1 MSIGPID
8 SFDLVLE
15 SYLLPDSSGGE
26 ESLFTAVLR
35 CQSSDELHELLSHAD
50 LSIRTTNQAI
60 QGRPVPPQSTLL
72 MWLLYSRRQGLAR
85 ALCTKHLEAMAGCQ
99 NSIGVT
105 ALMLAAELGD
115 QELVSRLLPMEA
127 GYQTHREDYF
137 LPSGTKPTEWT
148 EGRTALIYAL
158 QHRQLETA
166 LLLAPYEAGLFY
178 RHEHLTRGV
187 DRRKLYVVTYEWP
200 SSFLR
205 TLWTAYGSSGEDDQ
219 PPDATTAMTTDNT
232 PELRLSTVCETWQ
245 PAKSL
250 VGSGTLTYSLGTSRV
265 SQPVITPNQR
275 SPMPSQESSPY
286 IPPSP
291 KGVSELLKK
300 LEHLLEGERWFIAA
314 LTGDLQAVRPLLEQ
328 NIGRKN
334 AAGQTATMLA
344 CYCDHGNVLIEII
357 REEVRQGILEGRR
370 ELDMQDAHGNA
381 AVHYAIAFRAIDC
394 LTILS
399 AYDITPSGSDIVQ
412 TTIRPNNPC
421 PDRGRCLTAFEYAE
435 RKGFLAAR
443 PYLVNIGYEGNV
455 KNSIVAT
462 LILDR
467 RG

>member
-1 MSIGPID
+1 MSIGPVD

-35 CQSSDELHELLSHAD
+35 CQSSEELQELLSQAD
-50 LSIRTTNQAI
+50 LSVRTTNQVL
-60 QGRPVPPQSTLL
+60 QGRVVPPQSTLL
-72 MWLLYSRRQGLAR
+72 MWLLYARRQGLAR
-85 ALCTKHLEAMAGCQ
+85 ALSAEHFNAMAGCQ
-99 NSIGVT
+99 NSMGVT

-187 DRRKLYVVTYEWP
+187 DRRKLYVVTYEWA

-205 TLWTAYGSSGEDDQ
+205 TLWAAYGSSGEDDR
-219 PPDATTAMTTDNT
+219 PHDVPLAIATDNT
-232 PELRLSTVCETWQ
+232 PELGLSMVCETWH

-275 SPMPSQESSPY
+275 SPLLSQNSSPY

-291 KGVSELLKK
+291 SGLCELLKK
-300 LEHLLEGERWFIAA
+300 LEGLLEEERWFIAA
-314 LTGDLQAVRPLLEQ
+314 LTGDLETICDHLKQ
-328 NIGRKN
+328 NIGKKN

-344 CYCDHGNVLIEII
+344 CYCDHGDVLIEII
-357 REEVRQGILEGRR
+357 REEARQGVTEGRR
-370 ELDMQDAHGNA
+370 EVDMRDVHGNA
-381 AVHYAIAFRAIDC
+381 SLHYAIAFRAMDC

-399 AYDITPSGSDIVQ
+399 AYDLLPVEPDTTETP
-412 TTIRPNNPC
+412 IRPNNPC
-421 PDRGRCLTAFEYAE
+421 PDRGRCLTSFEYAE

-443 PYLVNIGYEGNV
+443 PYLVNVGYW
-455 KNSIVAT
+455 
-462 LILDR
+462 L
-467 RG
+467 